1 MKSTGVAR
9 VREFI
14 VNAADAGTETLAS
27 PVPLP
32 PDTRPGFLV
41 FAAIAVF
48 ASIAASQADCWQHGC
63 LYANARRRR
72 RSRRRHRERQLHR
85 PNAIL
90 LP

>member
-1 MKSTGVAR
+1 MKNTGVVC

-48 ASIAASQADCWQHGC
+48 ASIPMFASMSSGDFQPYEQWLLIFRTSVAAGGAGC
-63 LYANARRRR
+63 DLTF
-72 RSRRRHRERQLHR
+72 
-85 PNAIL
+85 
-90 LP
+90 